1 MAEWWARQV
10 LLLRYLESEDAG
22 GPAVQHQVT
31 VTTHRPPGLYEE
43 LTTRRFEAEINH
55 NAIMRNVTPMLT
67 HHGGLTS

>member
-1 MAEWWARQV
+1 MAEWWAWGG

-43 LTTRRFEAEINH
+43 LITRRFEAGINH
-55 NAIMRNVTPMLT
+55 NAIMRNVAPMQ
-67 HHGGLTS
+67 SRK